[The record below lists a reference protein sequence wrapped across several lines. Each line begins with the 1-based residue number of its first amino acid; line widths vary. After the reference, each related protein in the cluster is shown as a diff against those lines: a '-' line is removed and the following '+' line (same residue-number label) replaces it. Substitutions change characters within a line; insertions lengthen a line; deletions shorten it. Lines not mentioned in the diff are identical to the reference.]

1 MFYLWSVLERNLLD
15 QINRRI
21 LVELQR
27 DATVSLAVLSE
38 KVGLSQTP
46 CWNRIKRLEAD
57 GYIRSRVALLDR
69 DKLNLGTTV
78 FVAVKATSHDEKWLE
93 DFARAVAVIPE
104 IVELYRMSGDTD
116 YLLKVVCRDI
126 ADYDRIYKKLIRATP
141 MRDVSS
147 SFAMEQIKYTT
158 ELPI

>member
-1 MFYLWSVLERNLLD
+1 MPD

-21 LVELQR
+21 LIELQR
-27 DATVSLAVLSE
+27 DATMSLAVLSE

-46 CWNRIKRLEAD
+46 CWNRIKKLEAD
-57 GYIRSRVALLDR
+57 GFIRTRVALLDR
-69 DKLNLGTTV
+69 EKLSLGTTV
-78 FVAVKATSHDEKWLE
+78 FVAVKATSHDEKWLA

-116 YLLKVVCRDI
+116 YLLKVVCQDI

-158 ELPI
+158 ELPL

>member
-1 MFYLWSVLERNLLD
+1 MPFGKNNLLD
-15 QINRRI
+15 HVNRRI
-21 LVELQR
+21 LAELQR
-27 DATVSLAVLSE
+27 DATVSLATLSE

-46 CWNRIKRLEAD
+46 CWNRIKRMESD
-57 GYIRSRVALLDR
+57 GLIRCRVALLDR
-69 DKLNLGTTV
+69 ERLDLGTTV
-78 FVAVKATSHDEKWLE
+78 FVAVKVSSHDEKWL
-93 DFARAVAVIPE
+93 DAFARAVAAIPE

-158 ELPI
+158 ELPL

>member
-1 MFYLWSVLERNLLD
+1 MLD
-15 QINRRI
+15 PINRRI

-27 DATVSLAVLSE
+27 DATLSLAALAE

-46 CWNRIKRLEAD
+46 CWNRIKRLEID
-57 GYIRSRVALLDR
+57 GYIRGRVALLDR
-69 DKLNLGTTV
+69 ERLELGTTV
-78 FVAVKATSHDEKWLE
+78 FVAVKANSHDEKWLE
-93 DFARAVAVIPE
+93 DFARAVEIIPE

-158 ELPI
+158 QLPL

>member
-1 MFYLWSVLERNLLD
+1 M
-15 QINRRI
+15 
-21 LVELQR
+21 
-27 DATVSLAVLSE
+27 LSE

-46 CWNRIKRLEAD
+46 CWNRIKRLESD
-57 GYIRSRVALLDR
+57 GIIRSRVALLDR
-69 DKLNLGTTV
+69 DRLNLGTTA
-78 FVAVKATSHDEKWLE
+78 FVAVKATSHDEKWLAE
-93 DFARAVAVIPE
+93 FARAVAAIPE
-104 IVELYRMSGDTD
+104 IVELYRMAGETD